1 MGTFL
6 STETIVSL
14 ENKLPD
20 NFLRIHRGIIL
31 NKDYIKEAQKYFN
44 SKYIITL
51 NDAKNSNLT
60 SGRSY
65 AESIKINLGFF

>member
-31 NKDYIKEAQKYFN
+31 NKDYIKEARN
-44 SKYIITL
+44 TL
-51 NDAKNSNLT
+51 PVNISLPK
-60 SGRSY
+60 
-65 AESIKINLGFF
+65 